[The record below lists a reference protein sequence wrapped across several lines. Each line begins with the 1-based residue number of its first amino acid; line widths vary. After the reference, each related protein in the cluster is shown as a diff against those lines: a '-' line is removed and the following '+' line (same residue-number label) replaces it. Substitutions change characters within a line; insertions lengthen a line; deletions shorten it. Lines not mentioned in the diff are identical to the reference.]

1 MPRSQYTHTKRGMAR
16 RRRGAQQP
24 ANPFDPLDG
33 PVAQTLDLHGTGV
46 ADARTTVK
54 RFIESAARHSPGTLV
69 HVITGKGRGSEGGP
83 VLKPVVRQLL
93 GGELGRLTR
102 EWAAD
107 PDGGGF
113 LVRLR

>member
-1 MPRSQYTHTKRGMAR
+1 MAKR
-16 RRRGAQQP
+16 RRATEPP

-33 PVAQTLDLHGTGV
+33 PVAQTLDLHGAGV
-46 ADARTTVK
+46 ADARTSVK
-54 RFIESAARHSPGTLV
+54 RFIESAARHSPGALV
-69 HVITGKGRGSEGGP
+69 HVITGKGRGSQGGP

-93 GGELGRLTR
+93 AGELDRLTR
-102 EWAAD
+102 DWAAD

>member
-1 MPRSQYTHTKRGMAR
+1 MEGGGRLTRRRMAR
-16 RRRGAQQP
+16 RRRATEP
-24 ANPFDPLDG
+24 PVNPFDPLDG
-33 PVAQTLDLHGTGV
+33 PVAQTLDLHGAGV
-46 ADARTTVK
+46 ADARTSVK

-69 HVITGKGRGSEGGP
+69 HVITGKGRGSHGGP

-93 GGELGRLTR
+93 SGELARLTV

-107 PDGGGF
+107 ADGGGF

>member
-1 MPRSQYTHTKRGMAR
+1 MAKR
-16 RRRGAQQP
+16 RRATERP

-33 PVAQTLDLHGTGV
+33 PVAQTLDLHGAGV
-46 ADARTTVK
+46 ADARTSVK
-54 RFIESAARHSPGTLV
+54 RFIESAARHSPGALV
-69 HVITGKGRGSEGGP
+69 HVITGKGRGSQGGP

-93 GGELGRLTR
+93 AGELGRLTR
-102 EWAAD
+102 DWAAD

>member
-1 MPRSQYTHTKRGMAR
+1 MAR
-16 RRRGAQQP
+16 RRAAP
-24 ANPFDPLDG
+24 PPPNPFDPLDG
-33 PVAQTLDLHGTGV
+33 PVSQTLDLHGAGA
-46 ADARTTVK
+46 ADARTTVR
-54 RFIESAARHSPGTLV
+54 RFIESAARHSPGSLV
-69 HVITGKGRGSEGGP
+69 HVITGKGRGSTGGP

-93 GGELGRLTR
+93 AGELGSLTR

>member
-1 MPRSQYTHTKRGMAR
+1 MAR
-16 RRRGAQQP
+16 RRRAAP
-24 ANPFDPLDG
+24 PPPNPFDPLDG
-33 PVAQTLDLHGTGV
+33 PVSQTLDLHGAGA
-46 ADARTTVK
+46 ADARTTVR
-54 RFIESAARHSPGTLV
+54 RFIESAARHSPGSLV
-69 HVITGKGRGSEGGP
+69 HVITGKGRGSTGGP

-93 GGELGRLTR
+93 AGELGSLTR